1 MRIDLVLA
9 DYRKKS
15 TGVQAA
21 TLAPGSIGI
30 HAFPKEIPLDWDPRR
45 SLVVFPSEDA
55 VTLDE
60 IDPQELA
67 GVERFVLLDSR
78 WNNTTRVRLGDSGDG
93 GGWMKTDSCIRNRRI
108 KCRC

>member
-1 MRIDLVLA
+1 MVPQLSFPVQIDLVLA

-45 SLVVFPSEDA
+45 SLVVFPSSDA

-60 IDPQELA
+60 IDQQELLA
-67 GVERFVLLDSR
+67 VERFVLLDSR
-78 WNNTTRVRLGDSGDG
+78 WNNTTRVRG
-93 GGWMKTDSCIRNRRI
+93 GFRGWSWLDED
-108 KCRC
+108 